1 VPTPRPVRRDP
12 LHALVSPIGA
22 ERYALPADQVKEV
35 VAAPAV
41 TPLPTA
47 PAAVL
52 GLVNLRG
59 DVLPLFDAGR
69 LVGSRS
75 PAGAEFVMV
84 VETPAG
90 PACLPASG
98 LPRLAELGP
107 PAAGVRAPWQ
117 GSVHTVDGEP
127 VVLLDAGTIIGRAA
141 QP

>member
-1 VPTPRPVRRDP
+1 LR
-12 LHALVSPIGA
+12 ALVFPIGA
-22 ERYALPADQVKEV
+22 ERYALPVDQVKEV

-41 TPLPTA
+41 TALPTA

-75 PAGAEFVMV
+75 PAAAAFVMV

-90 PACLPASG
+90 PACLPAGG
-98 LPRLAELGP
+98 LPRLVELGP
-107 PAAGVRAPWQ
+107 PAVSGREAWPGN
-117 GSVHTVDGEP
+117 VHTVDGEP
-127 VVLLDAGTIIGRAA
+127 VVLLDAIAIVGRAA
-141 QP
+141 PP